1 MNCEKKIVCVEII
14 DTHKL
19 LTKSQKMK
27 IRENFKKSMD
37 KQKILDS
44 IHYQDEN
51 IKKKYEILNIINEND
66 GKIKLE
72 FLFDEKKVALKNK
85 LKNKLGYLK
94 NKKRADW
101 AMYERLRGQFK
112 DMIPSPDMVLKD
124 RQTYEPILEKFN
136 DKNPISKYIQL
147 CFDNE

>member
-1 MNCEKKIVCVEII
+1 MNVQII

-27 IRENFKKSMD
+27 IRENYKKSVE
-37 KQKILDS
+37 KQKILES
-44 IHYQDEN
+44 IHYQDEK
-51 IKKKYEILNIINEND
+51 IKRKYEILNIIKEDENN
-66 GKIKLE
+66 IKLE

-94 NKKRADW
+94 NKKRPDW
-101 AMYERLRGQFK
+101 VMYERLKGQFK

-124 RQTYEPILEKFN
+124 KDTYRPILEKFN
-136 DKNPISKYIQL
+136 DKNPITKYIQL
-147 CFDNE
+147 CFDYE

>member
-1 MNCEKKIVCVEII
+1 MNVQII

-19 LTKSQKMK
+19 LSKSQKMK
-27 IRENFKKSMD
+27 IRENYKKAFD
-37 KQKILDS
+37 TQKIIES

-51 IKKKYEILNIINEND
+51 IKKKYDILNIIKEDDNN
-66 GKIKLE
+66 IKLE
-72 FLFDEKKVALKNK
+72 FLFNEKKTALKNK
-85 LKNKLGYLK
+85 LKNRMGFLK

-101 AMYERLRGQFK
+101 IMYERLRGQFT

-124 RQTYEPILEKFN
+124 KNTYLPILEKFN

-147 CFDNE
+147 CLDNDK

>member
-1 MNCEKKIVCVEII
+1 MNVQII

-19 LTKSQKMK
+19 LSKSQKMK
-27 IRENFKKSMD
+27 IRENYKKAFD
-37 KQKILDS
+37 IQKIIES

-51 IKKKYEILNIINEND
+51 IKKKYEILNIIKEDDNN
-66 GKIKLE
+66 IKLE
-72 FLFDEKKVALKNK
+72 FLFNEKKTALKNK
-85 LKNKLGYLK
+85 LKNRMGILK

-101 AMYERLRGQFK
+101 IMYERLRGQFK

-124 RQTYEPILEKFN
+124 KNTYLPILEKFN

-147 CFDNE
+147 CLDNE

>member
-1 MNCEKKIVCVEII
+1 MNVQII

-19 LTKSQKMK
+19 LSKSQKMK
-27 IRENFKKSMD
+27 IRENYKKAFD
-37 KQKILDS
+37 IQKIIES

-51 IKKKYEILNIINEND
+51 IKKKYEILNIIKEDDNN
-66 GKIKLE
+66 IKLE
-72 FLFDEKKVALKNK
+72 FLFNEKKTALKNK
-85 LKNKLGYLK
+85 LKNRMGFLK

-101 AMYERLRGQFK
+101 IMYERLRGQFK

-124 RQTYEPILEKFN
+124 KNTYLPILEKFN

-147 CFDNE
+147 CLDNE